1 MLGKVSSENDIL
13 TTNLGQNVD
22 SSGNKV
28 KVRRRST
35 TALQALKSNMTGQA
49 AYQTDQIDYHRS
61 DRYYNRS
68 GRLIELPRQICTLRT
83 QVCNPGIHPHRGV

>member
-1 MLGKVSSENDIL
+1 MKNLDTRIYDLDLSLIISGRFRSNKTVIEPLMLGKVSSENDIL

-35 TALQALKSNMTGQA
+35 TALQALKSNMTG
-49 AYQTDQIDYHRS
+49 
-61 DRYYNRS
+61 
-68 GRLIELPRQICTLRT
+68 
-83 QVCNPGIHPHRGV
+83 

>member
-1 MLGKVSSENDIL
+1 MVIELLMLGKVSSENDIL

-35 TALQALKSNMTGQA
+35 TALQALKSNMTG
-49 AYQTDQIDYHRS
+49 
-61 DRYYNRS
+61 
-68 GRLIELPRQICTLRT
+68 
-83 QVCNPGIHPHRGV
+83 

>member
-1 MLGKVSSENDIL
+1 MKNLDTRIYDLDLSLTNSGRFRSNKTVIEPLMLGKVSSENDIL

-35 TALQALKSNMTGQA
+35 TALQELKSNMTG
-49 AYQTDQIDYHRS
+49 
-61 DRYYNRS
+61 
-68 GRLIELPRQICTLRT
+68 
-83 QVCNPGIHPHRGV
+83 